1 MILPFPMPQISN
13 EERQRVLM
21 LQQKNQLEAQKLL
34 IRKLQERLD
43 AKLQKQ
49 EELKNDRLT
58 LL

>member
-1 MILPFPMPQISN
+1 MILPFPMPQISD
-13 EERQRVLM
+13 EERQRVLT
-21 LQQKNQLEAQKLL
+21 LQQKNQLEAQKLV

-49 EELKNDRLT
+49 EKLKNDRLT

>member
-1 MILPFPMPQISN
+1 MILPFPMPQISD

-21 LQQKNQLEAQKLL
+21 LQQKNQLEAQKLV

-43 AKLQKQ
+43 KKLQKQ
-49 EELKNDRLT
+49 EKLKNDRLT

>member
-1 MILPFPMPQISN
+1 MILPFPMPQISH
-13 EERQRVLM
+13 EKRQRVLM
-21 LQQKNQLEAQKLL
+21 LQQKNQLEAQKLV

-49 EELKNDRLT
+49 EKLKNDRLT

>member
-1 MILPFPMPQISN
+1 MILPFPMRQISD

-21 LQQKNQLEAQKLL
+21 LQQENQLEAQKLV

-43 AKLQKQ
+43 AKLEKQ
-49 EELKNDRLT
+49 EKLKNDRLT